1 MGRLKVKIGALLL
14 SPPIMP
20 ASGTFGYGDEVE
32 KFFDYRDIGAI
43 VTKGLSLKP
52 RKGNR
57 MPRIIET
64 PSGMINAIG
73 LENIGVERFIKEKIP
88 FYRKIKKPV
97 IANIFGESIDEFI
110 QITETLDEF
119 KEVSGFEINISCPNV
134 GKGGVEF
141 SKTPEVVKTLIKE
154 VRKRTKKFVTVKISP
169 DSDYISISKICEEEG
184 ADAITAIN
192 TIRAMEIDIQSRT
205 SKISRTFGGLSG
217 PAIKPIALRIV
228 YEISKLVSIPVI
240 GVGGISSWE
249 DAVQF
254 FIAGASAVQIGT
266 YFFVN
271 NNIFKEVK
279 RGLDE
284 FLKKE
289 RISLQNLIG
298 SFKPSIFPA

>member
-1 MGRLKVKIGALLL
+1 MGRLKVKIGGLVL

-20 ASGTFGYGDEVE
+20 ASGTFSYGDEVE
-32 KFFDYRDIGAI
+32 NFFDYRDIGAI

-97 IANIFGESIDEFI
+97 IVNIFGESLDEFI
-110 QITETLDEF
+110 QITEKLNEF

-134 GKGGVEF
+134 DKGGVEF
-141 SKTPEVVKTLIKE
+141 SKTPGVVKTLIKE
-154 VRKRTKKFVTVKISP
+154 VRKRTKKFITVKISP

-228 YEISKLVSIPVI
+228 YEISKEISIPVI

-254 FIAGASAVQIGT
+254 FIAGASAIQIGT

-279 RGLDE
+279 MGLEE

-298 SFKPSIFPA
+298 SFRSG